1 MSDQAKQATQRA
13 ADAIVQKQTVSQA
26 AREVAYISSDTSST
40 TSTSTPS
47 LTSSTSSSDSSSSYP
62 STNQCKNLLIIL
74 VNKLLT
80 SFASI
85 IT

>member
-62 STNQCKNLLIIL
+62 KVQMYDT
-74 VNKLLT
+74 
-80 SFASI
+80 
-85 IT
+85 ITPVFMLKVK